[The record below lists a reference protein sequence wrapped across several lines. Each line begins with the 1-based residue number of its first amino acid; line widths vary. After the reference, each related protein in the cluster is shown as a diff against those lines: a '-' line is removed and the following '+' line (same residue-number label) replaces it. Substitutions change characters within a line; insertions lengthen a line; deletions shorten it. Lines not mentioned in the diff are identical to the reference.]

1 MPPCFELNYSNQQ
14 PLYKIDPASII
25 KAINMPI
32 PNQLDSFKK
41 PIDAE
46 HYPELSV
53 PWSHIIGPTTGIIGS
68 DAKSG
73 NMK

>member
-25 KAINMPI
+25 NAISMPS
-32 PNQLDSFKK
+32 PNHLDSFKK
-41 PIDAE
+41 SFNAE

-68 DAKSG
+68 DAKSKS
-73 NMK
+73 MK